1 MSEIVTIYRICR
13 YAAPSPEEEGESC
26 SLLPW
31 GRKSGGTDDGGRDYV
46 LPSGYAQKNGEDGM
60 PAVFSASGTRCSL
73 MLHNGSP
80 LLVDEESRRAHLLEP
95 VKKIAS
101 FREAAGITRAELA
114 ESLGVT
120 QKQLY
125 EWENLEQQ
133 PTPSTLRRIAE
144 LLHCQP
150 EDFR

>member
-13 YAAPSPEEEGESC
+13 YAASEPELEGESC

-31 GRKSGGTDDGGRDYV
+31 REESGGTDDGGRDYV
-46 LPSGYAQKNGEDGM
+46 LPEGYGQRETEEGE
-60 PAVFSASGTRCSL
+60 PAVFSPAGVRCSL

-80 LLVDEESRRAHLLEP
+80 LLIDEEARRAHLLEP

-101 FREAAGITRAELA
+101 FRQAAGLTRAELA
-114 ESLGVT
+114 QRLGVT
-120 QKQLY
+120 QAQLY
-125 EWENLEQQ
+125 EWENLEQE

-144 LLHCQP
+144 ILRCEP